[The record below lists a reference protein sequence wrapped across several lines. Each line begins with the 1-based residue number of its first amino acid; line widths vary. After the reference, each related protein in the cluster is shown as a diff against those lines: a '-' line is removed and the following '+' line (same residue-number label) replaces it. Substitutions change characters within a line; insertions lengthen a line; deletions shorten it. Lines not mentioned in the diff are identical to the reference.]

1 MRGMAWNSALGIS
14 MLLKAWYIVMD
25 GLEWHGDTSK
35 VWFLVK
41 LHYARWGCST
51 AVQGWFKGPGEVS

>member
-25 GLEWHGDTSK
+25 GLNGMVIRQKFNFW
-35 VWFLVK
+35 
-41 LHYARWGCST
+41 
-51 AVQGWFKGPGEVS
+51 